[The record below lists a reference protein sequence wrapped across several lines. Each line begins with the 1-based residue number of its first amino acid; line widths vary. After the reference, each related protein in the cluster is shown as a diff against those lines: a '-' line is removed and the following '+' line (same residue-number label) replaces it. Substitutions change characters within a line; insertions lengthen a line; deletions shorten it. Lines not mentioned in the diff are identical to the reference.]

1 MVSTS
6 GISDTHVQ
14 QVYREFYEF
23 YNGDDPQTY
32 GVQWNGELWALLF
45 LVVIAGTTAVLIRQY
60 RTHSTTLYPL
70 ERFGPLTER
79 ASGLGIAFIVILIGQ
94 IAWAL
99 YITITHITIGQHY

>member
-1 MVSTS
+1 VVSTT
-6 GISDTHVQ
+6 GISDTDVSRIYH
-14 QVYREFYEF
+14 EFYEY

-45 LVVIAGTTAVLIRQY
+45 FLVISATAAILIRQY

-79 ASGLGIAFIVILIGQ
+79 ASGLGIAFVLILIGQ
-94 IAWAL
+94 FLWAL
-99 YITITHITIGQHY
+99 YITITHIVNGQHY

>member
-14 QVYREFYEF
+14 TIYNEFYEF

-45 LVVIAGTTAVLIRQY
+45 FVVIAGTTALLIRQY
-60 RTHSTTLYPL
+60 RTHSTALYPL

-79 ASGLGIAFIVILIGQ
+79 ASGLGVAFIVILIGQ
-94 IAWAL
+94 IIWAL
-99 YITITHITIGQHY
+99 YITIIHVVNGQHY